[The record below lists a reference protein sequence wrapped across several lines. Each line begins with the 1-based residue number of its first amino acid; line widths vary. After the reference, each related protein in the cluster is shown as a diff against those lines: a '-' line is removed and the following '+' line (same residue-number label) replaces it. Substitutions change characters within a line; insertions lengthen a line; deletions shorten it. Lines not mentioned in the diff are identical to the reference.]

1 MLFGAVTLVLLI
13 ACANVAN
20 LTLSRAA
27 SREREISIR
36 SALGAG
42 SARLARQLLT
52 EGVVLAVRGGL
63 AGLALAAGGLA
74 ALKGLLP
81 VETPR
86 LLDVGLD
93 WRVVAFTGV
102 IALASGLLFGL
113 TPAAHGR
120 ARLPSTAGRTAAGQP
135 SYRCRSD

>member
-52 EGVVLAVRGGL
+52 EGVVLAVCGGL
-63 AGLALAAGGLA
+63 AGLALAAWGLA
-74 ALKGLLP
+74 ALK
-81 VETPR
+81 
-86 LLDVGLD
+86 
-93 WRVVAFTGV
+93 
-102 IALASGLLFGL
+102 
-113 TPAAHGR
+113 
-120 ARLPSTAGRTAAGQP
+120 RTAAG
-135 SYRCRSD
+135 